1 MASRMGPTSQSTWSG
16 VERRKGHDATYF
28 EKGGIE
34 RRKTP
39 EPQTVWTYPL
49 SGTVEEGNNIK
60 TPPRAIEWFVLVLCI
75 LLISLLGWGGIAWL
89 ISWLLQS

>member
-1 MASRMGPTSQSTWSG
+1 MRASMGPTSQGTWSG

-39 EPQTVWTYPL
+39 EPQTVWTHPIE
-49 SGTVEEGNNIK
+49 STIK
-60 TPPRAIEWFVLVLCI
+60 EAKKTKAPPRAVEWFVLVFCI
-75 LLISLLGWGGIAWL
+75 LLISVLGWGGIAWL
-89 ISWLLQS
+89 VSWLLE